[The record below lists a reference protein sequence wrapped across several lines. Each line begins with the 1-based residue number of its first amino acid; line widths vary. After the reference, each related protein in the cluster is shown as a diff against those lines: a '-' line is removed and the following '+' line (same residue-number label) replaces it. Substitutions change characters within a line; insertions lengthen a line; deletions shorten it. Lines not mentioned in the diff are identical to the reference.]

1 MARTAPVAPGR
12 AGCRPWSGPRQL
24 WRRPVDEHTW
34 KGVQRSYYKQM
45 QENEIK
51 EGRQDD
57 QAEPAGVGPGAA
69 RQRRQPRPAARARRP
84 DVRPGARR
92 SRHGSRPRR
101 AGRRAGG
108 GRAHRPRRGGGDRL
122 LGGVVPRR
130 PLRGCGLGD
139 RPREPRNPARP
150 SASRQRVCATRG
162 WRRAAA
168 VALGLTALG
177 ATAPAAADG
186 GGGAGRHCVL
196 EVAGARPAE
205 PALDGLPLPDLPAP
219 RPRSSP
225 PPDGGPASGAELV
238 RVRPGDTLW
247 SLAAARLAPAAPD
260 SAVDRLWR
268 GWYAANRPVIG
279 PDPDLLQPGQL
290 LRPPDVPPSPR
301 TAP

>member
-1 MARTAPVAPGR
+1 MT
-12 AGCRPWSGPRQL
+12 RPSPRESVRVLLVSGGSLGLLLVLAAQTSGLVHDALGTGADPAA
-24 WRRPVDEHTW
+24 PVDER
-34 KGVQRSYYKQM
+34 V
-45 QENEIK
+45 
-51 EGRQDD
+51 
-57 QAEPAGVGPGAA
+57 AA
-69 RQRRQPRPAARARRP
+69 VLTTLVAAAATGCWAAWCRAVLCAAAAWAT
-84 DVRPGARR
+84 DLA
-92 SRHGSRPRR
+92 SRG
-101 AGRRAGG
+101 
-108 GRAHRPRRGGGDRL
+108 
-122 LGGVVPRR
+122 
-130 PLRGCGLGD
+130 
-139 RPREPRNPARP
+139 NPARP

-290 LRPPDVPPSPR
+290 LRPPDVPSSPR